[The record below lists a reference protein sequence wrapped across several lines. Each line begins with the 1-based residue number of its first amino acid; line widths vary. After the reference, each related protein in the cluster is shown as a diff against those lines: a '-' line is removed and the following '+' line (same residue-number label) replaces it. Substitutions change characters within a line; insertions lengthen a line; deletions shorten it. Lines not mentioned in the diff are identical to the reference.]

1 MDQTPTR
8 TVHLQAKGRLASNR
22 IEVKK
27 ELQKKGASD
36 LANEAAE
43 SFRLKMEGLSG
54 AFKSE
59 RVRWLIGKENEIK
72 TNSKMP
78 DEAFKE
84 LLSKTVKEEAERS
97 IIVSELKKRKGGT
110 VAEIASSTRIPP
122 KLILKHI
129 IALLKSGY
137 VVFAGEK
144 EDEYLFTAQEP
155 P

>member
-1 MDQTPTR
+1 
-8 TVHLQAKGRLASNR
+8 
-22 IEVKK
+22 VKRK
-27 ELQKKGASD
+27 LQKERAPD
-36 LANEAAE
+36 LANETAE
-43 SFRLKMEGLSG
+43 SFKLKMIGLSG

-72 TNSKMP
+72 TNCKMS

-97 IIVSELKKRKGGT
+97 IIISELMNRKEGT
-110 VAEIASSTRIPP
+110 IGEISSKTRMSP
-122 KLILKHI
+122 KLILKHM

-137 VVFAGEK
+137 VAFVGQK
-144 EDEYLFTAQEP
+144 EGEYLFTAQEP